1 MRTYGDIAALSVAG
15 RRRLLV
21 RLQVVVPGVT
31 DVSAEYVH
39 LVDLA
44 EPAEVADLADLART
58 ADPAAGAGGA
68 GGAAEP
74 GGLSGSDEERLRGLL
89 TYGERFGGDRSATV
103 ATLVV
108 LPRPGTISPWSSK
121 ASDIAASAGLTAV
134 RRIERATVYYLPG
147 AEASD
152 LRVLAPLLHDRMTEV
167 VEASLD
173 AAGALFAAGRPRP
186 HTDVDLLTQGEA
198 ALTRANAD
206 LGLALGAG
214 DIAYLGE
221 RYRELGRNPTDVE
234 LMMFAQVNSE
244 HCRHKVFNADWVID
258 GEPRPKS
265 LFAMIRNTH
274 ARSGENVLSAYSDN
288 AAVLRGEPASWFYPD
303 PHTHAYRR
311 HDGPAHILVKVETH
325 NHPTAIAPGPGAAT
339 GVGGEIRDEGA
350 TGRGGVPKLGLAG
363 YTVSHLRIPG
373 DDCAWEGEGDSPER
387 ISSPLEIMTDAPLG
401 AAGYNNE
408 FGRPNLVGYF
418 RTFEAPDGRGQR
430 WGYHKPIMI
439 AGGIGNVRD
448 ALVGKGQLAAG
459 DLVIVLGGP
468 AMLIGLGGGAA
479 SSMQT
484 GAGDAELDFASV
496 QRGNAEMQR
505 RAQEVINAC
514 WALDEANP
522 IVSIHDVGAGGWSNA
537 LPELVHDAGRGAV
550 FELRDLPNADSG
562 MTPLQIWCNEAQE
575 RYVLGIAA
583 ADLDTF
589 TALCARERCLF
600 AVVGTVTDEQR
611 LVVRDRLFAMAP
623 VDVPM
628 SLLFGEASRQTR
640 TARSVTVATAPFD
653 ESGIV
658 LAEAVQRVLRVPA
671 VGSKKFLITIGDRTV
686 GGHTVRDQLV
696 GPWQV
701 PVSDVAVTAS
711 AYGSRTGEALA
722 MGERTPLATV
732 NAPAAA
738 RMAVGEALT
747 NLAGAAVADL
757 SQVALSANWMAAVGV
772 DDQQAPLYDAV
783 EALGERFCPDL
794 GIPIP
799 VGKDSTSMRTV
810 WTDDT
815 GEHAVTSPVS
825 LIVTAGAPVADVSRV
840 LTPQLARD
848 EDSRLIFVD
857 LAGAGDSGDAGR
869 GVGAGGRTGGR
880 LGGSA
885 LALAYGRH
893 APADVPDADAEVLR
907 AFFAASRRLVAD
919 SDVLAYHDRSD
930 GGLLATLVEL
940 AFAGRVGL
948 DVDLA
953 GLPGGTLLARL
964 FAEELGAVL
973 QVAGPA
979 VDRVVAVLAT
989 ALGADRVHVLGRPT
1003 LTQRIVLRDGETVV
1017 YANGRAELER
1027 VWATTSYLVQR
1038 LRDNPDT
1045 ADAEFDA
1052 LLDDADPGITERIT
1066 FPLLPAAA
1074 QPAAAD
1080 RLARPKAA
1088 ILRDEGV
1095 NGHVEMAAAFDAAGF
1110 DAVDVHMTDLLT
1122 GTAALDDFQVLAAC
1136 GGFSYGDVLGAGLG
1150 WAKSILAQ
1158 PDLAAAFRTFF
1169 HRPDTLTLGVCN
1181 GCQMVAGLG
1190 TLIPGATGWP
1200 TLLENTSERFEARV
1214 SSLLLEDSP
1223 SVLFAGMAGSV
1234 LAVPIAHGEGRMD
1247 FGPAG
1252 TPGAVTA
1259 RYVDNHG
1266 KPTQDYPANPNGS
1279 PAAVAA
1285 VTSDDGRVTL
1295 IMPHPERAFLT
1306 QQRSWL
1312 PVRTGTGTDSAGDEP
1327 GLGAGDE
1334 TFGPWLRIFQNART
1348 WLDGR

>member
-1 MRTYGDIAALSVAG
+1 MRTYGDIAALTAAG
-15 RRRLLV
+15 RRRLLA
-21 RLQVVVPGVT
+21 RLQAVVPGVT

-44 EPAEVADLADLART
+44 
-58 ADPAAGAGGA
+58 DPAGVAEM
-68 GGAAEP
+68 AEP
-74 GGLSGSDEERLRGLL
+74 GGLSGLDETRLRGLL

-103 ATLVV
+103 LTLVV

-134 RRIERATVYYLPG
+134 RRIERATVYHLPG
-147 AEASD
+147 AAASD
-152 LRVLAPLLHDRMTEV
+152 LGALAPLLHDRMTEV
-167 VEASLD
+167 VETSLD
-173 AAGALFAAGRPRP
+173 AAGALFAAGQPHS
-186 HTDVDLLTQGEA
+186 HTDIDLLGQGDS
-198 ALTRANAD
+198 ALTEANAD
-206 LGLALGAG
+206 LGLALGGG
-214 DIAYLGE
+214 DIAYLAE

-258 GEPRPKS
+258 GEARRKS

-373 DDCAWEGEGDSPER
+373 DDCAWEGEEGRPER

-408 FGRPNLVGYF
+408 FGRPNLVGYL

-448 ALVGKGQLAAG
+448 ALVGKGRLAAG

-575 RYVLGIAA
+575 RYVLGITA

-600 AVVGTVTDEQR
+600 AVVGTVTDERR
-611 LVVRDRLFAMAP
+611 LVVRDRLFETAP

-640 TARSVTVATAPFD
+640 TARSVTVETAPFD

-757 SQVALSANWMAAVGV
+757 RQVALSANWMAAVGV
-772 DDQQAPLYDAV
+772 DEQQAPLYDAV
-783 EALGERFCPDL
+783 EALGERFCPEL

-810 WTDDT
+810 WTDDA
-815 GEHAVTSPVS
+815 GDHAVTSPVS

-848 EDSRLIFVD
+848 EDSRLILVD
-857 LAGAGDSGDAGR
+857 LSGDGDGVGAGH
-869 GVGAGGRTGGR
+869 GVGAGGRARGR

-893 APADVPDADAEVLR
+893 VPADVPDADAEVLR
-907 AFFAASRRLVAD
+907 SFFAASRPLVAD
-919 SDVLAYHDRSD
+919 RDVLAYHDRSD

-979 VDRVVAVLAT
+979 VDRVVAVLST
-989 ALGADRVHVLGRPT
+989 ALGADRIHVLGRPT
-1003 LTQRIVLRDGETVV
+1003 LAQQIVLRDGDTVV
-1017 YANGRAELER
+1017 YTNGRAELER

-1052 LLDDADPGITERIT
+1052 ILDDADPGITERIT
-1066 FPLLPAAA
+1066 FTLLPSAA
-1074 QPAAAD
+1074 
-1080 RLARPKAA
+1080 RTRPKAA

-1122 GTAALDDFQVLAAC
+1122 GTATLDDFHVLAAC

-1150 WAKSILAQ
+1150 WAKSILAH

-1181 GCQMVAGLG
+1181 GCQMVAGLR

-1214 SSLLLEDSP
+1214 SSLLIEDSP
-1223 SVLFAGMAGSV
+1223 AVLFAGMAGSV

-1312 PVRTGTGTDSAGDEP
+1312 PVRTGTATTGDEP
-1327 GLGAGDE
+1327 GPDTGGE
-1334 TFGPWLRIFQNART
+1334 TYGPWLRIFQNARA
-1348 WLDGR
+1348 WLDER